1 MCYRATMLRF
11 RASPCFVPRDG
22 AEPPRDGAEPP
33 RDGAEQSKRP
43 ECLRATGLRL
53 RAWNS
58 ATARRHMLGALERA
72 VTREHTRGALYER
85 KPGANLAKRARRP
98 TNENAL
104 TCENE

>member
-1 MCYRATMLRF
+1 
-11 RASPCFVPRDG
+11 
-22 AEPPRDGAEPP
+22 
-33 RDGAEQSKRP
+33 
-43 ECLRATGLRL
+43 
-53 RAWNS
+53 
-58 ATARRHMLGALERA
+58 MLGALERA